1 MSGLLVVDDDPLIA
15 GMLRLVLESEG
26 YEVAHAEDGR
36 AALTALDAEPP
47 ACMVLDM
54 MMPFV
59 DGYGVLEALKEQGGA
74 KTRIVMLTCCSA
86 EEDVRKAFT
95 LGADEYLTKPV
106 DVDFLLNTVR
116 ELLSMD
122 LDQVRQRREDVADE
136 SVLAGRVN
144 AALGRHEQFLAG

>member
-1 MSGLLVVDDDPLIA
+1 
-15 GMLRLVLESEG
+15 
-26 YEVAHAEDGR
+26 
-36 AALTALDAEPP
+36 
-47 ACMVLDM
+47 MVLDM

-86 EEDVRKAFT
+86 EEDVRKALT

-106 DVDFLLNTVR
+106 DVDYLLNTVR
-116 ELLSMD
+116 DLLGMD
-122 LDQVRQRREDVADE
+122 LDAVARRRQEVADE
-136 SVLAGRVN
+136 AVLAQRVN